1 MDYLQQQSD
10 ILVSDKLILQKLR
23 TEVRQE
29 EASLGNR
36 HL

>member
-10 ILVSDKLILQKLR
+10 TLVSDELVLHKLR
-23 TEVRQE
+23 TEVRLE